1 MSKTKLND
9 FIAEVKGGMARTSH
23 FAVLVKL
30 PASIANDDLIKGNI
44 QKIMLFCEQAALP
57 GISFSTAQVRSFG
70 EFKEV
75 PYEKLY
81 EPISLTFYVD
91 ADLTIKRLFDKW
103 VNLIQDT
110 TSRTYQWP
118 TTYLTDSIDI
128 FVYDLANNQRYKC
141 TLHQAYPKSV
151 ASIQLDYNNKDVMRL
166 QVQFSY
172 QYCTTD
178 QIGVDSLTDSIL
190 VQNQQLTTE
199 DRLINYGFNLAAA
212 AIPSNY
218 YGSFDSFQSMLNN
231 YNNATNVAE
240 DAGVFSGWGIF
251 G

>member
-9 FIAEVKGGMARTSH
+9 FIAEVKGGMAKNSH

-44 QKIMLFCEQAALP
+44 QKIMLFCEQAAIP
-57 GISFSTAQVRSFG
+57 GISFSTAPVRSFG
-70 EFKEV
+70 ETKEV

-81 EPISLTFYVD
+81 EPVSLTFYVD
-91 ADLTIKRLFDKW
+91 ADLTVKRLFDKW

-110 TSRTYQWP
+110 NTRTYQWP
-118 TTYLTDSIDI
+118 STYLTDTIDI
-128 FVYDLANNQRYKC
+128 FVYDIANSQRYKC
-141 TLHQAYPKSV
+141 TLHQTYPKSV
-151 ASIQLDYNNKDVMRL
+151 APIQLDYNNKDVMRL

-178 QIGVDSLTDSIL
+178 QIGVDSLTDSMFA
-190 VQNQQLTTE
+190 QSEQLSTE
-199 DRLINYGFNLAAA
+199 NRLANYGFNLAAT

-218 YGSFDSFQSMLNN
+218 YGSFDSFQAMLNN
-231 YNNATNVAE
+231 YDTASNISE
-240 DAGVFSGWGIF
+240 DPGVFSGWGIF